1 MYLKKQVSNNEKV
14 FWNMMGSMSNAFST
28 MILLIVVNRICGEA
42 EGGVF
47 SIGHAVGQLML
58 TIGSFEVRNYQS
70 TDIKEKYTFAEYYGY
85 RIITCII
92 MLFVS
97 VGYVLINGYDFY
109 KALIAVLL
117 CIYRGI
123 DAFSDVFQGMFQQKD
138 RIDISGK
145 MLCLKV
151 VMSSIFFVIALV
163 LTQNL
168 LVAIIIMDI
177 VSVVCCVLYDM
188 RITKLVEKLKIS
200 LEMKAMKEIFIE
212 CVPLF
217 VGAFMAM
224 YIVNEP
230 KYAIDKYLDLRQQNI
245 FSIIFMPAFVI
256 NLFSLF
262 VFRPM
267 ITTMAMA
274 WEKSDKKSFVKML
287 LKALVWCLALTVLGV
302 IGAMLLGIPVL
313 ELLYGV
319 KLKEYRYVLLLIMI
333 GGGGNALST
342 VFRYSLTVVREQ
354 YKTLWVYIITLGVTL
369 MMAKFLIQN
378 YALWGAGALYM
389 ISMYVMTIVSAFIM
403 GWKINKKD

>member
-230 KYAIDKYLDLRQQNI
+230 KYAIDKYLNLRQQNI